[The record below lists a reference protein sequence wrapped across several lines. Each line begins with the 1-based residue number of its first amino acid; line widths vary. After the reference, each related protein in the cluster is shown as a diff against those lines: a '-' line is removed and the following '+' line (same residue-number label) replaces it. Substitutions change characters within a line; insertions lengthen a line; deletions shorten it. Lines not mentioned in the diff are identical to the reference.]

1 MMHKFAVLLAAVSAV
16 TAAPIKFT
24 REVPQEHSHEQ
35 FLTSVRASLQKN
47 NPDQIQDPV
56 FGLLGNAAASQGQ
69 GKITNTDCL
78 QQATADQAFT
88 NAKAAKDITGMVNAL
103 VYRALERN
111 TGKVGL
117 ASVLCTAIKAKNP
130 EIAALQQHQDPAS
143 SGAKDLNKKITLE
156 LAKQIASVGGDP
168 LIALKSGTF
177 APGNLNDNTGKG
189 NTCDDAN
196 DPVGCIFTQN
206 LLVEDATEAEILAA
220 VGQGGSGGSNA
231 GDKTANGNNGNG
243 NNNDSGS
250 VDPAASCGAPE
261 IVTVTVT
268 ATSTAAT
275 STSSS
280 QSGSQGGS
288 QSAPPQATG
297 SSSTPSPSGN
307 GSQSNDKGNDT
318 PSASTTQTASTPTST
333 SNPPAP
339 VSSSPAAASDNNN
352 NNNNNNNNGSSNGNG
367 SAASDNLQTFTAAL
381 GGAAAPPVTKGGK
394 GFIVNGDEFLNL
406 SAAIGRSCDIQ
417 HNACANAANASR
429 TAGFT
434 VGDCDKQNDQ
444 CKAAAN

>member
-1 MMHKFAVLLAAVSAV
+1 MMHKFAVLLAAVSVV

-88 NAKAAKDITGMVNAL
+88 NAKAAKDVQGMVNAL

-143 SGAKDLNKKITLE
+143 AGAKDLNKKITLE

-220 VGQGGSGGSNA
+220 VGKGGSGGSSA
-231 GDKTANGNNGNG
+231 GDKTSNGDNGNG
-243 NNNDSGS
+243 NNNGNGT
-250 VDPAASCGAPE
+250 VDPSATCGPPE

-268 ATSTAAT
+268 ATASATA
-275 STSSS
+275 TSSS
-280 QSGSQGGS
+280 SSKAAGT
-288 QSAPPQATG
+288 SAPQSTG
-297 SSSTPSPSGN
+297 TPSSSTPSPSNN
-307 GSQSNDKGNDT
+307 GQSNDKGNNT
-318 PSASTTQTASTPTST
+318 PPASNTGNSNTGNSNTGNSSSAPSNTGSTPNAGSSSSTPAQST
-333 SNPPAP
+333 SA
-339 VSSSPAAASDNNN
+339 PAAV
-352 NNNNNNNNGSSNGNG
+352 
-367 SAASDNLQTFTAAL
+367 SDNLQPFTSGL
-381 GGAAAPPVTKGGK
+381 GNISAPPVTKGGK

-406 SAAIGRSCDIQ
+406 SAAVGRSCDVQ

-434 VGDCDKQNDQ
+434 VGDCDQQNNA
-444 CKAAAN
+444 CHAASSA